1 MMNEFNEYVRDSFS
15 ESGEIVIRSMMGGYL
30 VYYNGKLIGDICGDE
45 LFLKRTPTSD
55 RLLSECELRY
65 PYEGS
70 KTLMYVFDNFD
81 DKVLISELLDGMYAE
96 LPEKK
101 PKKVR

>member
-1 MMNEFNEYVRDSFS
+1 MVNEFNEYVRDIFS
-15 ESGEIVIRSMMGGYL
+15 EFGDIVIRSMMGGYL
-30 VYYNGKLIGDICGDE
+30 VYFKGKLIGDICDNE

-55 RLLSECELRY
+55 RLLAESELRY

-70 KTLMYVFDNFD
+70 KTLMHVLDNFE
-81 DKVLISELLDGMYAE
+81 DKTLISELLDGMYAE

-101 PKKVR
+101 TKAK